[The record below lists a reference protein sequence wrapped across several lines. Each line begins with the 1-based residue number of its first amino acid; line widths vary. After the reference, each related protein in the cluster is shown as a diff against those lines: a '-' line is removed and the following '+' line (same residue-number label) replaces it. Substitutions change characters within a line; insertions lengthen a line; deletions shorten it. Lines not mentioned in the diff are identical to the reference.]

1 MEGASQLS
9 KLSEYRQISNMFD
22 VNPASIK
29 LTLENPALK
38 VELPSNYY
46 IDRALERLMLTK
58 EEFITLKNTPTE
70 SLTQQ
75 QISQL
80 KLVRE
85 AVPTLT
91 VESPLQKVFPV
102 GDIDKYLSG
111 QYISPSG
118 FIAREADLVGVKHYD
133 DMVEALR
140 LDYFNGQ
147 GVRSAFPEGG
157 NSYGMIRYKSTDAYK
172 AETPFNKEF
181 GGAFDSPPPFGG
193 SGFTTSRDSR
203 IIPEYSIPRQQRETP
218 AILNGAEL
226 IKVEDGIEKV
236 VGTYSEKFEKFIP
249 ER

>member
-91 VESPLQKVFPV
+91 VESPLQKV
-102 GDIDKYLSG
+102 
-111 QYISPSG
+111 
-118 FIAREADLVGVKHYD
+118 
-133 DMVEALR
+133 
-140 LDYFNGQ
+140 
-147 GVRSAFPEGG
+147 
-157 NSYGMIRYKSTDAYK
+157 
-172 AETPFNKEF
+172 
-181 GGAFDSPPPFGG
+181 
-193 SGFTTSRDSR
+193 
-203 IIPEYSIPRQQRETP
+203 
-218 AILNGAEL
+218 
-226 IKVEDGIEKV
+226 
-236 VGTYSEKFEKFIP
+236 
-249 ER
+249 